1 MMMARLMAEGDEG
14 RDIRNGLI
22 EALWQDV
29 DFKAQKLG
37 VNILFLKIYFL
48 VHILMVFL
56 SFRIWP
62 PV

>member
-37 VNILFLKIYFL
+37 VNILFF
-48 VHILMVFL
+48 
-56 SFRIWP
+56 
-62 PV
+62 